1 MKNFRKVLAL
11 ILVVATLCSFVAMAS
26 AKTTADYA
34 DASEVKYVEAV
45 DVLSAIGILKGYD
58 GKFHPADEIDRDE
71 MAKMIAVLA
80 NGGEDNADLFVGAN
94 TFADVK
100 GTWAEGYVAYAAQV
114 GIINGRNAT
123 TFDPDAKVTGVEV
136 LKMLLCTLGY
146 NAKEQGYVG
155 ANWQVNVLRDAKKA
169 NLMAGLK
176 DFNAYD
182 PASRDEAAQM
192 MFNALKAYM
201 VVGYVSENI
210 VDVSNSLY
218 VFWYKNE
225 KGELELGS
233 DISLKDAEKDSWEI
247 AYCNAVISTT
257 PLWTIFD
264 EIKVAEGYA
273 EDCFDR
279 PGHKWVVKVGK
290 ETILDKYYADEP
302 VYTQTE
308 GDSKAVKAAAKDYD
322 EDMLWNVYVDGADLE
337 EKLTYAEL
345 AEALVEEAGN
355 GVLVELYDNGAVVV
369 VNTYIAEVGTVNEY
383 YNYFTLVNDA
393 DEVLYKFALND
404 YEVEK
409 EDVVLYWTCDGSVE
423 GDDANVDK
431 LDGEVILHDLKV
443 IEGKAVEIAEGFD
456 YGSKDASYVIAAGET
471 YKYAHITGKVLSA
484 ENSIKVLKWADVKDG
499 NAYTLYFDEYGF
511 IKYYHETADAD
522 PEYSY
527 TYIVEGTLEVHKH
540 GYTIKADGTKVYTN
554 DYKADMVNFGTDGTL
569 SVTEDVVV
577 ASNVEDALTVNA
589 LFNKIGVLAKVWDD
603 EGKTTITVE
612 VEDEEETKDVD
623 ETVLAVGA
631 FAPAGTKL
639 DNEHF
644 ELADKKI
651 YANSKTIFMVR
662 TKGLDGKYTYEQVTG
677 YKNLKGSYVAQDINE
692 DVTNIQYFV
701 DADHPAFA
709 SYVFIDAV
717 YTHDFDTTFIT
728 LGEADYEAFNVA
740 LKELYKDDYTAYT
753 VLVGGEEAIVL
764 VQTSKVDALEKAT
777 KYDASLSYIGVT
789 QKVGEKDLPI
799 YTVVDGDYKKVE
811 SDVAVGCYYE
821 VVEGE
826 TYIWFKNAIE
836 GVAEAMEMYTVA
848 EDAVILTL
856 TANKV
861 DGEWVLDYYDGIL
874 DLENGEDYADG
885 VIDYVYITIEDGV
898 VTELIRVDEKF
909 VENV

>member
-100 GTWAEGYVAYAAQV
+100 GTWAEGYVAYAAQI

-176 DFNAYD
+176 DFNAYA

-210 VDVSNSLY
+210 VDISNSLY
-218 VFWYKNE
+218 INVVETE
-225 KGELELGS
+225 KGDIVLG
-233 DISLKDAEKDSWEI
+233 DISLKDAEKSGWEI

-264 EIKVAEGYA
+264 EIKVAMGYA

-279 PGHKWVVKVGK
+279 PGHKWVVKAGK

-302 VYTQTE
+302 VYAQTE

-322 EDMLWNVYVDGADLE
+322 KDMLWDVYVDGADLE
-337 EKLTYAEL
+337 EDLTYDEL
-345 AEALVEEAGN
+345 VDAIDAGN

-369 VNTYIAEVGTVNEY
+369 VNTYIAEVGKVNEY
-383 YNYFTLVNDA
+383 YNYFYLVNDA
-393 DEVLYKFALND
+393 EEDNEMYKFALND
-404 YEVEK
+404 YEVE
-409 EDVVLYWTCDGSVE
+409 EGDIVLYWTCDGSVE

-431 LDGEVILHDLKV
+431 LDNEVILHDLKV

-456 YGSKDASYVIAAGET
+456 YGSMDASYVIAAGET

-484 ENSIKVLKWADVKDG
+484 DDSIDVLKWADVKDS

-511 IKYYHETADAD
+511 IKYYHVTAPAAT
-522 PEYSY
+522 EY
-527 TYIVEGTLEVHKH
+527 TYTYLVEGTLEAHKH
-540 GYTIKADGTKVYTN
+540 GYTIKADGTKVYTV
-554 DYKADMVNFGTDGTL
+554 DYKADMVNYGTDGTL
-569 SVTEDVVV
+569 TVSEDVVV
-577 ASNVEDALTVNA
+577 AENVETALTVNA
-589 LFNKIGVLAKVWDD
+589 LFNKTGVLAKVWDD
-603 EGKTTITVE
+603 EGKTTVA
-612 VEDEEETKDVD
+612 VD
-623 ETVLAVGA
+623 DDDKLIVGA
-631 FAPAGTKL
+631 FAKAGTKL
-639 DNEHF
+639 SNTEF
-644 ELADKKI
+644 KLGEGL
-651 YANSKTIFMVR
+651 YANSKTVFMIR

-677 YKNLKGSYVAQDINE
+677 YKNLKGSYVAKDVNE
-692 DVTNIQYFV
+692 EVTNIQYFV
-701 DADHPAFA
+701 NPDHPAFA

-717 YTHDFDTTFIT
+717 YTHDFDTTVIV
-728 LGEADYEAFNVA
+728 LGAAKYDAFNVA
-740 LKELYKDDYTAYT
+740 LKELYDDDYTAYS
-753 VLVGGEEAIVL
+753 VLVAGEEAILL
-764 VQTSKVDALEKAT
+764 VEEDKTGELASAT
-777 KYDASLSYIGVT
+777 KYDVSLSYIGVT

-799 YTVVDGDYKKVE
+799 YTAKSEVAKVE
-811 SDVAVGCYYE
+811 GDVVTGCVYE

-826 TYIWFKNAIE
+826 TYVWFKNDVVNTE
-836 GVAEAMEMYTVA
+836 GKVLAEAKEMLMLA
-848 EDAVILTL
+848 EDALVLTL

-861 DGEWVLDYYDGIL
+861 DGELVADYYEGIL
-874 DLENGEDYADG
+874 EVEGEG
-885 VIDYVYITIEDGV
+885 NEIDHCYVTIKDGV
-898 VTELIRVDEKF
+898 VTELIKIDNNF
-909 VENV
+909 IASL